1 MLELTLFF
9 ERALQTFLAVGPF
22 LLVGLLAAAA
32 LDVLVGPR
40 LLSGFLSP
48 AKPSAR
54 WTAPLRGMLVGFLL
68 PTCAVGAVPLAVM
81 LRRSGVAGPGAVA
94 LVLTAAV
101 SNPLAALTLLG
112 LTEPLPALLVLGGAV
127 AAAYVASVVFLPV
140 SIGEPCRSAAE
151 ATPGGSLLFRLL
163 TVAGS
168 LARGPTLWALGLTV
182 LSAATLAMLLPSD
195 HIAHLVSMDEG
206 GDPAAFAAEGVP
218 WMRLLALVP
227 IAFFAYVPPD
237 LAATQA
243 ASAAHLRA
251 VPSAGTEWMMLGAG
265 VGPSTL
271 LALGVLM
278 PPKRV
283 AATLSVLAVAA
294 FAMAAAVH
302 PLLQDRPPIPEDTH
316 AFDRHTRPYRVGLP
330 GRNPLHDLPVM
341 VWGSVSLPSLAAYLG
356 LGGLLLLNRR
366 RRRGSAPAADE
377 PPGGAATARAVHA
390 ELRPPTPLERA
401 TPARR
406 RLLGGVLAA
415 VLVLTGVYVVF
426 PHPALTVE
434 QMRDPDALLAI
445 AIRQDRP
452 RDAVPQLLQLQR
464 LSGRLGPG
472 GAIRPW
478 ARPAGHAE
486 LCRRVREA
494 QQHLAEAL
502 GQAKPPPREQLEGLA
517 IAHSFALRDLYAAW
531 SR

>member
-48 AKPSAR
+48 AAPSSR
-54 WTAPLRGMLVGFLL
+54 WTAALRGMLVGFLL

-81 LRRSGVAGPGAVA
+81 LRRSGVTGPGAVA

-112 LTEPLPALLVLGGAV
+112 LIEPLRALLLLGGAM
-127 AAAYVASVVFLPV
+127 AAAYVASVVFSPV
-140 SIGEPCRSAAE
+140 SISEPCRSSAP
-151 ATPGGSLLFRLL
+151 ATPGGSLLVRLL
-163 TVAGS
+163 AVAGA

-251 VPSAGTEWMMLGAG
+251 VPSAGTEWLMLGAG

-283 AATLSVLAVAA
+283 AATLTVLAVTA
-294 FAMAAAVH
+294 FTLAAAGH
-302 PLLQDRPPIPEDTH
+302 PLLQDRPPVPEDTH
-316 AFDRHTRPYRVGLP
+316 AFDRHARPYRVGLP
-330 GRNPLHDLPVM
+330 GRNPLDDLPAM
-341 VWGSVSLPSLAAYLG
+341 VWGSVSLPSLAACLG
-356 LGGLLLLNRR
+356 LGGLLLLDQRR
-366 RRRGSAPAADE
+366 RRSASAADP
-377 PPGGAATARAVHA
+377 PPGDAVAARAVHA
-390 ELRPPTPLERA
+390 QVRPPTPLERA

-426 PHPALTVE
+426 PHPGLTIE

-486 LCRRVREA
+486 LCRRVGEA
-494 QQHLAEAL
+494 QQRLAEAL
-502 GQAKPPPREQLEGLA
+502 GQAEPPPREHLEGLA